1 MLRFLQESRIWKIN
15 QLIQLW
21 KLTHHHSN
29 DYFSKGMIFM
39 VWLMLLA
46 SYLIGS
52 IPTALM
58 VGKLLFG
65 VDIRDH
71 GSKNPGATNTL
82 RVLGKTS
89 AIIVVFVDVG
99 KGALAAS
106 LPLLLNLDAE
116 PLYFG
121 LIAVIGHCF
130 PVFAGF
136 RGGKAIAT
144 TAGTL
149 AVANFPLAVIA
160 FVAFFL
166 VIFITKYVFFGSISV
181 GLSLLIYS
189 LISPNVNYELIFS
202 LFTLFLIY
210 LHRSNIRN
218 LILGIEPKINDKN
231 LINDRIPPKGGG
243 MKM

>member
-1 MLRFLQESRIWKIN
+1 ML
-15 QLIQLW
+15 
-21 KLTHHHSN
+21 
-29 DYFSKGMIFM
+29 
-39 VWLMLLA
+39 WLLLLS

-52 IPTALM
+52 IPTALI
-58 VGKLLFG
+58 VGKLVYG

-82 RVLGKTS
+82 RVLGKGS
-89 AIIVVFVDVG
+89 AIIVVIIDVG
-99 KGALAAS
+99 KGALAAY
-106 LPLLLNLDAE
+106 LPLHFNLDVE

-121 LIAVIGHCF
+121 LIAVVGHCF
-130 PVFAGF
+130 PIFAGF

-149 AVANFPLAVIA
+149 AVANFPLAVIV
-160 FVAFFL
+160 FITFFL

-189 LISPNVNYELIFS
+189 LISPERDFELIF
-202 LFTLFLIY
+202 LFFTLFLIY

-231 LINDRIPPKGGG
+231 LINDRIPPKNNNL
-243 MKM
+243 KL

>member
-1 MLRFLQESRIWKIN
+1 MMLMF
-15 QLIQLW
+15 
-21 KLTHHHSN
+21 
-29 DYFSKGMIFM
+29 
-39 VWLMLLA
+39 WLLLLA

-52 IPTALM
+52 VPTALI

-82 RVLGKTS
+82 RVLGKKS
-89 AIIVVFVDVG
+89 AMFVLLIDLA
-99 KGALAAS
+99 KGALATY
-106 LPLLLNLDAE
+106 LPIHFNLDAE

-121 LIAVIGHCF
+121 LVAVVGHCF

-136 RGGKAIAT
+136 KGGKAIAT

-149 AVANFPLAVIA
+149 LIANFYLLIIA
-160 FVAFFL
+160 YVAFFS
-166 VIFITKYVFFGSISV
+166 VIFLTKYVFLGSITV
-181 GLSLLIYS
+181 GLSMLVYAF
-189 LISPNVNYELIFS
+189 ISSNQELELIFL

-218 LILGIEPKINDKN
+218 FILGIEPKIHDKK
-231 LINDRIPPKGGG
+231 LQNDRIPPKNSGF
-243 MKM
+243 KM